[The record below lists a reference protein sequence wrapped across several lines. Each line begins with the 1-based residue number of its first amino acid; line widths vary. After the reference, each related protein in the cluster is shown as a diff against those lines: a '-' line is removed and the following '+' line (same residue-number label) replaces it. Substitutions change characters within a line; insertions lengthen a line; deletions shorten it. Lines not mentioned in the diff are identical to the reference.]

1 MRQVESGYNERIAK
15 DEESAT
21 ETIGK
26 DVGMLGTGL
35 SVNSEEPSSRLGR
48 SYR

>member
-1 MRQVESGYNERIAK
+1 METGCSKRIAK

-35 SVNSEEPSSRLGR
+35 SVDSEEPSSRLGR
-48 SYR
+48 LIDE